1 MAIAAKY
8 FPRRT
13 EITRDMDLRFD
24 LILTLPDMV
33 AGALDCKQNV
43 RNSEYN
49 FDMANNLRY
58 HGRVKGESAVTIWAA
73 ELIAPWE

>member
-1 MAIAAKY
+1 
-8 FPRRT
+8 
-13 EITRDMDLRFD
+13 
-24 LILTLPDMV
+24 MV
-33 AGALDCKQNV
+33 AGALDCKENV

-58 HGRVKGESAVTIWAA
+58 HGRVKGESTVTIWAA